1 MPQGKSKLKT
11 GCTTPKRLLG
21 MVGNGWAVTRRK
33 PKRRAKGAEGG
44 KRRGEMNQLETRFL
58 CEVLSPLEMAGDIA
72 EYRFEGVKLRLAE
85 GAWYTPDFVV
95 KHHDGHLEF
104 VEVKGFWR
112 EAARVRIKVAAEQYA
127 WLGRFVVVQRK
138 NGQWQFEQIGRGSTY
153 E

>member
-1 MPQGKSKLKT
+1 MTRGKSKLKT
-11 GCTTPKRLLG
+11 GCTTPKHLLG
-21 MVGNGWAVTRRK
+21 VAGNDWAVTRRK

-44 KRRGEMNQLETRFL
+44 KRRGAMNQLETRFAR
-58 CEVLSPLEMAGDIA
+58 EVLATLKVAGEIG
-72 EYRFEGVKLRLAE
+72 EYRFEAVKLRLAE

-127 WLGRFVVVQRK
+127 WLGRFVVAQRK
-138 NGQWQFEQIGRGSTY
+138 DGRWQFEQIGKDIDL
-153 E
+153 